1 MQRHLTPLLAAW
13 FAAAGVVHAPAEAQ
27 ESTQPCFVLCAPS
40 LHVEPTLT
48 IENLFARHRV
58 QSVSGGEIERVDRA
72 VLFEMILALDVPTTI
87 PRVGLTL
94 ESIWPPFA
102 RDNPVTLEFELNLDV
117 LESEST
123 GGWVGAHLDIVDQ
136 FSPAKRP
143 RTASA
148 YTHKLDLELDVGFA
162 PFNFLERGWL
172 RRVEVEA
179 SLDYL
184 ATGLPRAGEVVPTGG
199 ERYLDD
205 ASPWSLSFV
214 LVLPIAPLDR

>member
-1 MQRHLTPLLAAW
+1 MRRHLTPFLAAL
-13 FAAAGVVHAPAEAQ
+13 FAATAVVHARAEAQ
-27 ESTQPCFVLCAPS
+27 ESARPCFVLCAPS

-58 QSVSGGEIERVDRA
+58 QNVSGGQIERADRVA
-72 VLFEMILALDVPTTI
+72 LFEMILALDVPTTI

-102 RDNPVTLEFELNLDV
+102 RDNPVTLEFELNVHV
-117 LESEST
+117 LESET
-123 GGWVGAHLDIVDQ
+123 MGGWVGAHLDIVDQ

-143 RTASA
+143 TAGSA
-148 YTHKLDLELDVGFA
+148 YTHKLDMELDVGIA
-162 PFNFLERGWL
+162 PFNFLKRGWL

-179 SLDYL
+179 SFDYL
-184 ATGLPRAGEVVPTGG
+184 ATGLPRAGDVVPIDD